1 MSSNIVTTSTTVPSS
16 KNNATA
22 TSRDHTRTH
31 AEPEQMPSDTVT
43 NSSKGGA
50 VTESDTE
57 KDGGKAQPSA
67 PKSFGFFAIIIA
79 VCFSGLLTALE
90 ATITSTA
97 LPTII
102 AVLGGTDLFIWVVN
116 GYYLT
121 M

>member
-1 MSSNIVTTSTTVPSS
+1 MTSNIVTTSTTVPSS
-16 KNNATA
+16 KNNTTA
-22 TSRDHTRTH
+22 MGRDHTSTH
-31 AEPEQMPSDTVT
+31 AEPEQMPSDTVI
-43 NSSKGGA
+43 NFSKEGA

-57 KDGGKAQPSA
+57 KDGKKAQPSP

-90 ATITSTA
+90 TTITSTA